1 MNHMNNFMNSIII
14 CWISFEVNQLFKHTS
29 DSDLYLFA
37 KTFENGLAIFETPS
51 VFGAVIN
58 ITSMFMFIDVRSV

>member
-1 MNHMNNFMNSIII
+1 MVLLF

-37 KTFENGLAIFETPS
+37 KPFENGLTIYETLS
-51 VFGAVIN
+51 VLGAVIN
-58 ITSMFMFIDVRSV
+58 IISSEFIDVRSL